1 MRKTLL
7 LKLFALLLVCVL
19 GMQSTALANLAD
31 HTSTTAYG
39 KEIELEELRTT
50 DSKTYQLSDGSFQ
63 YVGYADDVHYK
74 DSNGKFAEID
84 NSITNSAEKDGYA
97 YTNTANSWRAYFS
110 NQLSTSK
117 AVLLEM
123 GDYSLSF
130 SMPSASQQGTAK
142 KSVDMADPADSYYGD
157 KKSDNR
163 AVVYQEVLTGV
174 DVVYTVKTSGI
185 KEDIVLKNSAA
196 PHSFEFALTADE
208 LMAVERDDTIYF
220 QDRAGNDI
228 FHIGSLYMIDANGKY
243 SESVTCSIHQVKNG
257 YSFVISASEEFLNAE
272 DTVYPVI
279 IDPSIMVTGSSD
291 TFDTCVD
298 EQYPSSNYY
307 SSENLWTGG
316 ATGTNTMRTYIKFTM
331 PSNITASQVTSAT
344 LRIKKREHQTPTIK
358 AYRVT
363 SNWSS
368 SSVTWNNK
376 PSYTT
381 TNGTGTIT
389 LDTGSWYKLDTTTL
403 VKYWLAGTYS
413 NYGFL
418 LKEPSETNSS
428 QKTKF
433 YSSDAP
439 SPNKP
444 ELIIEYNNPSS
455 SYTITY
461 NGNGNTGGMPPSSQ
475 TVIGGTN
482 VALRTN
488 TGLLTKQNYEFSGW
502 NTNSS
507 GTGVTY
513 SPGQTITMPNNNLT
527 LYAKWVPFN
536 YKIGIEAVSDY
547 SNISGLGSLNTSID
561 CVRGL
566 SDKILDASSSWTRK
580 YFYTNDS
587 VWENDFKST
596 TLGGNDSNITDSVD
610 LAAYCGHGYEIQGFV
625 LANQSHDDGFVSR
638 SDLRLGDVNLNWFL
652 TFTCNFLKSEKD
664 DIGIAMNGLH
674 MLCGYK
680 TNMTVTANGGST
692 FASYATDSAQPI
704 RIAWK
709 NYGVATQPILT
720 FNKISSFYHNS
731 CGNDHL
737 WGFGV
742 VADDPSP
749 YSVTTANDYVYYD
762 YRLT

>member
-1 MRKTLL
+1 MRKTQL
-7 LKLFALLLVCVL
+7 LKLIAILLVCVL
-19 GMQSTALANLAD
+19 GMQSPALANSTD

-39 KEIELEELRTT
+39 EEIELEELRTT

-117 AVLLEM
+117 AVLLETD
-123 GDYSLSF
+123 DYSLSF
-130 SMPSASQQGTAK
+130 SMPSANQPGTAK
-142 KSVDMADPADSYYGD
+142 KSVDIADPECSYYED

-163 AVVYQEVLTGV
+163 AVVYQEVLTDV
-174 DVVYTVKTSGI
+174 DVVYTVKTLGI
-185 KEDIVLKNSAA
+185 KEDIVLKNAAA

-208 LMAVERDDTIYF
+208 LTAVEKNGTIYF
-220 QDRAGNDI
+220 QDRAGDDI
-228 FHIGSLYMIDANGKY
+228 FHIGSLYMIDTNGKC

-257 YSFVISASEEFLNAE
+257 YSLVISASEEFLNAE

-344 LRIKKREHQTPTIK
+344 LRIKKREYQTPTIK

-444 ELIIEYNNPSS
+444 ELVINYNAQATT
-455 SYTITY
+455 YTITY
-461 NGNGNTGGMPPSSQ
+461 NGNGNTGGSIPESQSAVSGSSV
-475 TVIGGTN
+475 T
-482 VALRTN
+482 LRAN
-488 TGLLTKQNYEFSGW
+488 TGMLSKSGYSFYGW
-502 NTNSS
+502 STNSS
-507 GTGVTY
+507 GTGTIY
-513 SPGQTITMPNNNLT
+513 RAGQTITMPSYNLT
-527 LYAKWVPFN
+527 LYAKWVKQYNMSVYYTP
-536 YKIGIEAVSDY
+536 GITETEKTRMNDAIDTAVEKY
-547 SNISGLGSLNTSID
+547 LEYG
-561 CVRGL
+561 
-566 SDKILDASSSWTRK
+566 ILIIPSAASSSEELNYRT
-580 YFYTNDS
+580 T
-587 VWENDFKST
+587 ST
-596 TLGGNDSNITDSVD
+596 TCEVIDSPNVECSGT
-610 LAAYCGHGYEIQGFV
+610 CG
-625 LANQSHDDGFVSR
+625 SR
-638 SDLRLGDVNLNWFL
+638 SDCSSKHHRYCTYYLNKLTSSQRVLRIVDWALCNTSGTSDGYTNSIGGNNMVCNANKNDLNYLIIHELAHTFGLKDGYNGDEPNCEGDCIMYARGEMEF
-652 TFTCNFLKSEKD
+652 CN
-664 DIGIAMNGLH
+664 H
-674 MLCGYK
+674 CK
-680 TNMTVTANGGST
+680 TLLPN
-692 FASYATDSAQPI
+692 
-704 RIAWK
+704 
-709 NYGVATQPILT
+709 
-720 FNKISSFYHNS
+720 
-731 CGNDHL
+731 
-737 WGFGV
+737 
-742 VADDPSP
+742 
-749 YSVTTANDYVYYD
+749 
-762 YRLT
+762 